1 MEFESTV
8 NGKYLVYKGKPLVR
22 DGNQFCYGDMSTD
35 KYVMYLMVLSS
46 KNISIDGVDTAI
58 PDKVIAQIIKSETG
72 VSEMDRI
79 VKQFPPMAF
88 AEAFDTA
95 IGYLEKMLAK

>member
-1 MEFESTV
+1 M
-8 NGKYLVYKGKPLVR
+8 R

-35 KYVMYLMVLSS
+35 KYVMYLMVLTS
-46 KNISIDGVDTAI
+46 KSVPIDGIDTSI
-58 PDKVIAQIIKSETG
+58 PDKVIAQIIKSEAG
-72 VSEMDRI
+72 VSEMDRV